1 MAPVQTPASTNQS
14 TAEMAANTMW
24 EYQLRKENKAILEQ
38 IRKYGDKRDADVAEN
53 MKRFQEGEK
62 RRLALEARVAELERD
77 QKLQDARAAEHK
89 KECAARLQELE
100 NFLKGRVTE
109 GKLFFNPEPST
120 NVYTD
125 VWQKSFARSCLE
137 DIT

>member
-1 MAPVQTPASTNQS
+1 MASVQTPASTNQS
-14 TAEMAANTMW
+14 TAEMAANTLW

-62 RRLALEARVAELERD
+62 RRLALEARVVELERD
-77 QKLQDARAAEHK
+77 RRLQDARAAEHK
-89 KECAARLQELE
+89 KECAAKLAELE

-109 GKLFFNPEPST
+109 GKAHLVSATST
-120 NVYTD
+120 HTN
-125 VWQKSFARSCLE
+125 S
-137 DIT
+137 